1 MIQASGK
8 YPLPQA
14 AKAPVQ
20 AFWSPSAVEV
30 NVCRS
35 LRKIIYLQAER
46 PGGKC
51 LKLYMALRQQ
61 GFHIAP
67 GLLIASMWPL
77 FALSQEPAVMLPQI
91 WQVLRGRL
99 MQRDMGTAAEV
110 SCRGDGVCVSLER
123 LGPITPNGT
132 VTGSVVLQGAC
143 GSSAAGFFPSE
154 AHSLFSPPFPQ
165 LAGLPLN
172 MPPTKQSSPS
182 SL

>member
-30 NVCRS
+30 NVCRY

-46 PGGKC
+46 PGEKC

-61 GFHIAP
+61 GFQIAP

-77 FALSQEPAVMLPQI
+77 FALSQEPAVMLAPNMASFE
-91 WQVLRGRL
+91 GKAHAKGH
-99 MQRDMGTAAEV
+99 GTLAEA

-143 GSSAAGFFPSE
+143 GSPGGGFSLVKHILSSHHLS
-154 AHSLFSPPFPQ
+154 HSWQ
-165 LAGLPLN
+165 VYH
-172 MPPTKQSSPS
+172 
-182 SL
+182 